1 MFESL
6 WAGLFHPPHHLPR
19 FTSRFQ
25 KGDVTNSVTAE
36 AFVKTQCDPGKYNT
50 NPHETCCTCVLQPRL
65 VKPKKWNIYNVC
77 FNSGNTI
84 FVFKC
89 GLLCPFDVFWMSMY
103 APVGAGI
110 PRLVEWSTTAPGLWV
125 LWFYW
130 ALIGNGIGWSLSRS
144 AWPLQIQC
152 KYKLKIQIKT
162 QHTKNN
168 SNCEENNLKKI
179 GCLFYPVKL

>member
-6 WAGLFHPPHHLPR
+6 RAGLFHPHHHLPR

-25 KGDVTNSVTAE
+25 MGDVTNSVTAE
-36 AFVKTQCDPGKYNT
+36 SFVKTQCDPGKYNT
-50 NPHETCCTCVLQPRL
+50 NLHETCCTCVLQPRL

-103 APVGAGI
+103 IVCACWC
-110 PRLVEWSTTAPGLWV
+110 RHSTLGRMV
-125 LWFYW
+125 
-130 ALIGNGIGWSLSRS
+130 NDS
-144 AWPLQIQC
+144 AWTMGALVLLGIDWERDWLVIVKVCLAPSNTMQVQI
-152 KYKLKIQIKT
+152 
-162 QHTKNN
+162 
-168 SNCEENNLKKI
+168 ENTN
-179 GCLFYPVKL
+179 